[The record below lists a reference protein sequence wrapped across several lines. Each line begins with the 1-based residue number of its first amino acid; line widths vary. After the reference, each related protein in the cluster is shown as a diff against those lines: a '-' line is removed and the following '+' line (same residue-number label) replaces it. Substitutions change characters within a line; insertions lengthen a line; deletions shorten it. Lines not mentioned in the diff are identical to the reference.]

1 MKGYHESWRLS
12 ILFQVRKLWERG
24 MELYKGRG
32 YGILVFLLAFF
43 LMSGS
48 VQVQAEIDESPRTFT
63 LSDQYP
69 YPGKFNTTLGNH
81 PINTLF
87 PVYIYIVNQ
96 GGQVKP
102 GDVAKDI
109 KISMITDKGD
119 IIDFGT
125 VNIPEGEGYTKVE
138 ISWPVD
144 SEVVL
149 KVTGTILKNGNIN
162 QEISVTTESNG
173 FWIGTPIPEVP
184 QKGKGTVIWEKEIL

>member
-1 MKGYHESWRLS
+1 MSLN
-12 ILFQVRKLWERG
+12 Q
-24 MELYKGRG
+24 GRG
-32 YGILVFLLAFF
+32 YGLLVFLLVFF

-48 VQVQAEIDESPRTFT
+48 VQVQAESDESPRAFT

-96 GGQVKP
+96 GGQVKK
-102 GDVAKDI
+102 GDAAKDI
-109 KISMITDKGD
+109 KITLITDKGD

-149 KVTGTILKNGNIN
+149 KVTGTILKNGSIN
-162 QEISVTTESNG
+162 QEVPVTTESNG

-184 QKGKGTVIWEKEIL
+184 QNGMGKVIWEKENL